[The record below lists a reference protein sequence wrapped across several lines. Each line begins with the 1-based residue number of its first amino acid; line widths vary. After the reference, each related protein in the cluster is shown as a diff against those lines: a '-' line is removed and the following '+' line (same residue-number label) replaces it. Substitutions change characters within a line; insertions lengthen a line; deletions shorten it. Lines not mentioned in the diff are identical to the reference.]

1 MSLKLP
7 IFRSK
12 QSPPHL
18 RFPGPPTHP
27 HHLEPVPP
35 TPPHHPEHRVQT
47 LPRERTPFSSS
58 DYPENEILATDSLY
72 GSSLEIPNL
81 GYTFKTNQSN
91 SQTKQV
97 NKQAKQVNHQT
108 FSFGRN
114 ITAPSGLRQCQ
125 NNKYFSIK
133 GTEKLISDMQW

>member
-18 RFPGPPTHP
+18 RFPGPPT
-27 HHLEPVPP
+27 
-35 TPPHHPEHRVQT
+35 
-47 LPRERTPFSSS
+47 PRERTPFNSS

-114 ITAPSGLRQCQ
+114 TTAPSGLRQCQ

-133 GTEKLISDMQW
+133 GTEKLISDMHL